1 MSAVLSSKI
10 YGQRFNYLANL
21 FAKYSAL
28 EITLGITRQAKRL
41 TMATDLENIQRLL
54 DRFKRPIPSGDDYQT
69 RLVEEFELILS
80 QRFTDYFLQI
90 CDIIDLTTDLTH
102 MTRGSAGSSLVCY
115 LLGITDVD
123 PIKWNIPVARFMNP
137 MRDDLPDVDIDF
149 EHHRQTEVMERI
161 FQKWPGKTARLS
173 NYVTYKEKSAR
184 REAAKRLGATG
195 NLPRNFTYEK
205 VGVDPKEARR
215 IERKLLGKKRCISK
229 HCGGIVMFTRQLPK
243 SLISADNQILLD
255 KHEVEDL
262 EHLKVDIL
270 ANRGLSQLLQIDPD
284 RRLDDYPETDEA
296 TSKLLARGD
305 VLGVTQGE
313 SPAMRRLF
321 RAIQPTSMQDCVF
334 ATAMIRPVAMSGRQK
349 AAVFQDWS
357 REAVQDSI
365 VFEDDAIDIISNII
379 GVDMYEADMYRR
391 AFAKKNDEKI
401 LEFVER
407 MGNNPRKAEAMA
419 ALQELSGFG
428 LCRAHAVNLGR
439 LIWALAY
446 QKAHNPESF
455 WRAHLAHCQGS
466 YRSWVYQC
474 EAHRRGI
481 ETKPGWWQH
490 SFIPGCGVRSNYLQ
504 RVSFAGVIANGRVF
518 RGRGNRWVTF
528 LTLGTNYGEYIDV
541 TIQRPFQY
549 RDGDVVVGSGSIK
562 HSNNSDYIQCTE
574 QTIYTLGEWLNRV
587 NKNG

>member
-1 MSAVLSSKI
+1 
-10 YGQRFNYLANL
+10 
-21 FAKYSAL
+21 
-28 EITLGITRQAKRL
+28 
-41 TMATDLENIQRLL
+41 MATDLENIQRLL
-54 DRFKRPIPSGDDYQT
+54 DRFTRPIPPGDEYQT
-69 RLVEEFELILS
+69 RLAEEFELILN

-137 MRDDLPDVDIDF
+137 LRDDLPDVDIDF

-161 FQKWPGKTARLS
+161 FRKWPGKTARLS

-195 NLPRNFTYEK
+195 NLPRNFTYES
-205 VGVDPKEARR
+205 VGVDAKEAKR
-215 IERKLLGKKRCISK
+215 IERKLLGKKRAISK

-243 SLISADNQILLD
+243 SLISQDNQILLD

-270 ANRGLSQLLQIDPD
+270 ANRGLSQLMDIDPHTK
-284 RRLDDYPETDEA
+284 LADYPHTDA
-296 TSKLLARGD
+296 RTSALLARGD

-321 RAIQPTSMQDCVF
+321 RAIQPTSMEDCVF
-334 ATAMIRPVAMSGRQK
+334 ATAMIRPVALSGRQK
-349 AAVFQDWS
+349 AAMFQDWS
-357 REAVQDSI
+357 QEVVQDSI
-365 VFEDDAIDIISNII
+365 VFEDDAINIISNII

-407 MGNNPRKAEAMA
+407 LGNNPRKQEAMA

-446 QKAHNPESF
+446 QKGAQP
-455 WRAHLAHCQGS
+455 GS
-466 YRSWVYQC
+466 VLEGEPKTLSR
-474 EAHRRGI
+474 
-481 ETKPGWWQH
+481 
-490 SFIPGCGVRSNYLQ
+490 FIPSVGVSM
-504 RVSFAGVIANGRVF
+504 
-518 RGRGNRWVTF
+518 
-528 LTLGTNYGEYIDV
+528 
-541 TIQRPFQY
+541 
-549 RDGDVVVGSGSIK
+549 
-562 HSNNSDYIQCTE
+562 
-574 QTIYTLGEWLNRV
+574 
-587 NKNG
+587 

>member
-1 MSAVLSSKI
+1 
-10 YGQRFNYLANL
+10 
-21 FAKYSAL
+21 
-28 EITLGITRQAKRL
+28 
-41 TMATDLENIQRLL
+41 MATDLENIQRLL
-54 DRFKRPIPSGDDYQT
+54 DRFKRPIPPGDIYQI
-69 RLVEEFELILS
+69 RLAEEFELILS
-80 QRFTDYFLQI
+80 QRFTDYFIQI
-90 CDIIDLTTDLTH
+90 CDIIDLTDDMIH

-115 LLGITDVD
+115 LLGITDVN
-123 PIKWNIPVARFMNP
+123 PVKWQIPVARFMNP
-137 MRDDLPDVDIDF
+137 LRDDLPDVDIDF
-149 EHHRQTEVMERI
+149 EHHQQLEVMNRI
-161 FQKWPGKTARLS
+161 FKKWPGKTARLS

-205 VGVDPKEARR
+205 VGVDPTEAKR

-243 SLISADNQILLD
+243 SLISQDNQILLD
-255 KHEVEDL
+255 KYEVEDL

-270 ANRGLSQLLQIDPD
+270 ANRGLSQLLEIDSITK
-284 RRLDDYPETDEA
+284 LEHYPEKDEA
-296 TSKLLARGD
+296 TSNLLARGD

-321 RAIQPTSMQDCVF
+321 RAIKPTCVQDCVF

-349 AAVFQDWS
+349 AAMFQDGS
-357 REAVQDSI
+357 QEVVQDSV
-365 VFEDDAIDIISNII
+365 VFEDDAIDIISDII

-407 MGNNPRKAEAMA
+407 LGNNPRKAEAMA

-446 QKAHNPESF
+446 HKAHNPEEF
-455 WRAHLAHCQGS
+455 WKANLKHCQGS
-466 YRSWVYQC
+466 YRGWVYQC

-481 ETKPGWWQH
+481 ETKPGWWRH
-490 SFIPGCGVRSNYLQ
+490 GFPKGFGVKQQWLDH
-504 RVSFAGVIANGRVF
+504 VEFAGVIANGRVF
-518 RGRGNRWVTF
+518 KGKNGKYVSF
-528 LTLGTNYGEYIDV
+528 LTLGTNYGEYVDV
-541 TIQRPFQY
+541 TIQRPFGY
-549 RDGDVVVGSGSIK
+549 RDGDIVVGSGKIK
-562 HSNNSDYIQCTE
+562 HQNNSDYIQTTDAKLLTWD
-574 QTIYTLGEWLNRV
+574 QWRD
-587 NKNG
+587 NKV

>member
-1 MSAVLSSKI
+1 
-10 YGQRFNYLANL
+10 
-21 FAKYSAL
+21 
-28 EITLGITRQAKRL
+28 
-41 TMATDLENIQRLL
+41 MATDLENIQRLL
-54 DRFKRPIPSGDDYQT
+54 DRFKRPIPPGDIYQT
-69 RLVEEFELILS
+69 RLAEEFELILN

-161 FQKWPGKTARLS
+161 FRKWPGKTARLS

-195 NLPRNFTYEK
+195 NLPRNFTYES
-205 VGVDPKEARR
+205 VGVDANEAKR
-215 IERKLLGKKRCISK
+215 IERKLLGKKRAISK

-243 SLISADNQILLD
+243 SLISQDNQILLD

-270 ANRGLSQLLQIDPD
+270 ANRGLSQLMEIDPYTA
-284 RRLDDYPETDEA
+284 LADYPSTDER
-296 TSKLLARGD
+296 TSALLSRGD

-321 RAIQPTSMQDCVF
+321 RAIQPTSMEDCVF

-349 AAVFQDWS
+349 AAMFQDWS
-357 REAVQDSI
+357 QETVQDSV

-407 MGNNPRKAEAMA
+407 LGNNPRKQEAMA

-446 QKAHNPESF
+446 QKAHNPEAF
-455 WRAHLAHCQGS
+455 WRANLKHCQGS
-466 YRSWVYQC
+466 YRPWVYQC
-474 EAHRRGI
+474 EAHRKGI
-481 ETKPGWWQH
+481 ETKQGWWQH
-490 SFIPGCGVRSNYLQ
+490 GFVSGLGVRQQWLE
-504 RVSFAGVIANGRVF
+504 RVQFAGIIANGRVF
-518 RGRGNRWVTF
+518 RGRNGRWVTF
-528 LTLGTNYGEYIDV
+528 LTLGTDYGEYVDITV
-541 TIQRPFQY
+541 QKPFAY
-549 RDGDVVVGSGSIK
+549 RDGDVVVGQGK
-562 HSNNSDYIQCTE
+562 VVHQNNSDYIQSTDAKL
-574 QTIYTLGEWLNRV
+574 YTLPQWRSITKELA
-587 NKNG
+587 